1 MALPHLILQFLK
13 MSPTAPVLVNSTSF
27 PPWAGPV
34 GQGHCLSHRIF
45 SECEFGEI
53 LRSRREMS
61 FTFSQARRICTGC
74 GKSFVVATG
83 ISGHTFRCRVIF
95 LEPSQ
100 VGVPRRQTPTQ
111 RPSWERRTGS
121 EWRRRCAML
130 SRGRPQPR
138 VLEAVRGGRGG
149 QASRT
154 HVRSSQ
160 RSGPPGRKLSGAQ
173 AVTREG
179 GGVCLQL
186 ARNGGP
192 GLPLEGRGEEAS
204 QPLPPVTPLG
214 CCVHL
219 PTSGPTCPSHVPSAP
234 SCLCSL
240 LCTVGIT
247 TKVGIFVGL
256 KINRRPS
263 GSRLVQSELS
273 PAFGIILITLD
284 VGLKL
289 HRFRVP
295 LPLPFSPGP

>member
-1 MALPHLILQFLK
+1 
-13 MSPTAPVLVNSTSF
+13 MSPTAPVLANSTSL

-34 GQGHCLSHRIF
+34 GQGCCLSHRIF

-61 FTFSQARRICTGC
+61 FTFSQARRICPGC
-74 GKSFVVATG
+74 GKSFVVAAG
-83 ISGHTFRCRVIF
+83 VSGHTVRCRVIF

-100 VGVPRRQTPTQ
+100 VGVPRRQTPTR

-154 HVRSSQ
+154 HIRSSQ
-160 RSGPPGRKLSGAQ
+160 RPGPPGRKLSGAQ

-179 GGVCLQL
+179 GGGVLSAACKERG
-186 ARNGGP
+186 ARPPSGG
-192 GLPLEGRGEEAS
+192 GRGGGLAAS
-204 QPLPPVTPLG
+204 ATSHTPWLLRSSAYFRADVSLPRPLRPLVPLFPPVYRGNHSKTWDFCG
-214 CCVHL
+214 V
-219 PTSGPTCPSHVPSAP
+219 
-234 SCLCSL
+234 
-240 LCTVGIT
+240 
-247 TKVGIFVGL
+247 

-289 HRFRVP
+289 NRFGVP